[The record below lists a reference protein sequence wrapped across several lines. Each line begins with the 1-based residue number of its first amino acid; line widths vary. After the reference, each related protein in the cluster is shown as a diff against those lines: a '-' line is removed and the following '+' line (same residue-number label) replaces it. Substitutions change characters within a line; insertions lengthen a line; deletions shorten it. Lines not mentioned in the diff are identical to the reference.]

1 VKLTLLSGGTL
12 DADRGLIFPA
22 RAGSGRRV
30 TLPVM
35 MILIESERHRV
46 LVDTGMPPAAAG
58 DGGLMRR
65 EYGWDPGWIRAVVAP
80 EERADAQ
87 LAGSGLR
94 TSDLDLVV
102 CTHFHTDHAGG
113 NSLFAG
119 VPIAVQEAELTAAR
133 GGDDYLPVWDAPG
146 LQFQAVRGDW
156 SPLPG
161 VEMIFTPG
169 HTPGHQSML
178 VRLGEQPWLFTC
190 DAVYTEEHWRSNDLG
205 AVRDVAE
212 ARASL
217 ERLREIAAAENARI
231 VFGHDV
237 AQWESLRKAPDFY
250 GSAP

>member
-1 VKLTLLSGGTL
+1 VKITLLSGGAL

-35 MILIESERHRV
+35 MILVETEGRRL

-58 DGGLMRR
+58 DAGMMSR
-65 EYGWDPGWIRAVVAP
+65 EYGWDPGWIRAVIGP

-87 LAGSGLR
+87 LAGVGLKP
-94 TSDLDLVV
+94 TGLDMVI
-102 CTHFHTDHAGG
+102 CTHLHTDHAGG
-113 NSLFAG
+113 NSLFVG
-119 VPIAVQEAELTAAR
+119 VTIAVQEAELTAAR
-133 GGDDYLPVWDAPG
+133 DGNDYLPVWDAPG

-178 VRLGEQPWLFTC
+178 VRLADRPWLFTC
-190 DAVYTEEHWRSNDLG
+190 DAVYTEEHWRNNDLG
-205 AVRDVAE
+205 AVRDVAQ
-212 ARASL
+212 ARASM

-231 VFGHDV
+231 VFGHDMG
-237 AQWESLRKAPDFY
+237 QWESLRRAPEFY
-250 GSAP
+250 A